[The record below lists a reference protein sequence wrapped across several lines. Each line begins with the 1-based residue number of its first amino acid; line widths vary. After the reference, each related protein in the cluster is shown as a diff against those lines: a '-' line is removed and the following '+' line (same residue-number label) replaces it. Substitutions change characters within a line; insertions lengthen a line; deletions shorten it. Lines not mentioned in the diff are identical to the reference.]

1 MDSNKDNASGSQV
14 WHADTDPNA
23 NTGITCC
30 EIEKE
35 HRWCTYVPSQFGRIT
50 KQRRISG
57 ESLLMRSTETWSPTK
72 RRNGTDQHQRK
83 DLGIIYVFV
92 NEGSGSSRKTLRR
105 KSTYYQARSILCS
118 INITRKLIQDQE
130 HEIYG
135 ISTIEIQWMRSTL
148 LHEDVVKLSTA
159 KVYVFSDSVLCLG
172 GRVAEYPQSVQSCK
186 NRIEL
191 FSQNPQYRGLDNIS
205 GEQVVFEWEIF
216 LRTHHAE
223 VTPGSP
229 KTWWRKK
236 AFSR

>member
-1 MDSNKDNASGSQV
+1 MFPHNLAVSPSNVEYLEKAYSCVRRKLGRPQNDEMEQINTNA
-14 WHADTDPNA
+14 
-23 NTGITCC
+23 
-30 EIEKE
+30 EI
-35 HRWCTYVPSQFGRIT
+35 WDF
-50 KQRRISG
+50 
-57 ESLLMRSTETWSPTK
+57 
-72 RRNGTDQHQRK
+72 
-83 DLGIIYVFV
+83 YVFV
-92 NEGSGSSRKTLRR
+92 NEGSGSTKKIYVLPSK
-105 KSTYYQARSILCS
+105 
-118 INITRKLIQDQE
+118 INPLFNVTRKLIQDQE
-130 HEIYG
+130 HEIDG

-159 KVYVFSDSVLCLG
+159 KVYVFSDSVPCLG